1 MSPSFLQK
9 LFGGRHD
16 IFDIGTGSIGS
27 EKTTAATQA
36 TDSKAPPS
44 YSENNI
50 LSPKQLKNL
59 KTLAASTPQ
68 WRWSNAECRAWIT
81 AVCVSYLNTTM
92 AEGEIRAARYDG
104 FGANLWSMGWTRWK
118 EICGGNADE
127 GTSMFNL
134 LFGLRMEKGTV
145 PKGMKINYE
154 KAEKK

>member
-16 IFDIGTGSIGS
+16 IFDIGTGSK
-27 EKTTAATQA
+27 KTTAPAQA

-59 KTLAASTPQ
+59 KILAASTPQ

-92 AEGEIRAARYDG
+92 AEGETRAARYDG
-104 FGANLWSMGWTRWK
+104 FGSNLWSVSSSGWKR
-118 EICGGNADE
+118 ICGGNVDE
-127 GTSMFNL
+127 GSSIFNL
-134 LFGLRMEKGTV
+134 LFGLKKAKGTV
-145 PKGMKINYE
+145 PKGMKINHD
-154 KAEKK
+154 KVEKK